1 MKGRMET
8 APVLSQVVDALVD
21 RKALDPVVLDL
32 RGLCAATDYFVIVSG
47 TSDAHVRGM
56 AEHLVT
62 ALAPAGLEPHH
73 VEGLAQGRW
82 VLLDYVDF
90 VVHVFHPE
98 LRDFYQ
104 LERLWGDAPVVAA
117 GDAGGAGRRRVT
129 TPGPPPHAP
138 QPGGG
143 LWRVRPPARARVF
156 CVRARAN
163 TREPCYQSTP

>member
-1 MKGRMET
+1 MRT
-8 APVLSQVVDALVD
+8 DLSHVVDALVD
-21 RKALDPVVLDL
+21 RKAVDPVVLDL
-32 RGLCAATDYFVIVSG
+32 RGLCGATDYFVIVSG

-56 AEHLVT
+56 ADHLVT
-62 ALAPAGLEPHH
+62 ALAPRGLKPHH

-117 GDAGGAGRRRVT
+117 GDAGGS
-129 TPGPPPHAP
+129 PPA
-138 QPGGG
+138 GGG
-143 LWRVRPPARARVF
+143 GGARG
-156 CVRARAN
+156 
-163 TREPCYQSTP
+163 